1 MSDSDKIFRYT
12 DEGEPTIVHAHLDVV
27 LMDGFYTTGE
37 TSELCR
43 WTVDLAALPSY
54 NRIAQS
60 GGGYVEFDLG
70 LEVDSAEVRGV
81 LMTDEGVECGRASE

>member
-1 MSDSDKIFRYT
+1 MS
-12 DEGEPTIVHAHLDVV
+12 
-27 LMDGFYTTGE
+27 GE

-43 WTVDLAALPSY
+43 WTVDLAALPAY
-54 NRIAQS
+54 ARVAQR

-81 LMTDEGVECGRASE
+81 LMTEEGVESGRASELFFRMN